1 MGKTGAQFENA
12 EVASQDLQVVH
23 GNRWPEI
30 TVAEDVGKCSWYGSG
45 IWISI
50 ATPDTFIGIS

>member
-23 GNRWPEI
+23 GNRWPDI
-30 TVAEDVGKCSWYGSG
+30 TVAEYVGKCSWYGSTG
-45 IWISI
+45 IW
-50 ATPDTFIGIS
+50 